1 MTGQPQ
7 PISHHLA
14 KRLLAYATVAGTAS
28 ACSSHAAAEV
38 IYTPIQRHVRSSFF
52 IDLNHDGLEDFQI
65 YSSLL
70 SGAGIVKVLPARGN
84 RILAAGPDQCFLDN
98 AAAPL
103 PGGAVIGPG
112 KPFQASATCMAYL
125 AYGAL
130 SSGGLWKEAEH
141 RYLGLAFEIDGTEH
155 FGWARLSLSKF
166 LFNNTA
172 EIEGYAYET
181 IPGKPI
187 IAGDQGNATEASAAS
202 ATLGALA
209 AGAPALTLWR
219 KEEGPK

>member
-1 MTGQPQ
+1 MTNPPQ
-7 PISHHLA
+7 PLNPRLT
-14 KRLLAYATVAGTAS
+14 KGLLAYAAMAGAVAY
-28 ACSSHAAAEV
+28 SSDAEV
-38 IYTPIQRHVRSSFF
+38 VYTPIQRHVRSSFF

-70 SGAGIVKVLPARGN
+70 SGAGIVKVLPARNN
-84 RILAAGPDQCFLDN
+84 RILAAGPDQCVFSN

-125 AYGAL
+125 GYGAL
-130 SSGGLWKEAEH
+130 SSGGPWKEAKH
-141 RYLGLAFEIDGTEH
+141 RYLGLAFVIDGKEH

-187 IAGDQGNATEASAAS
+187 IAGDEGSQTKASAQP

-209 AGAPALTLWR
+209 AGAPALNSWR
-219 KEEGPK
+219 

>member
-1 MTGQPQ
+1 MTDQPQ

-14 KRLLAYATVAGTAS
+14 KRLLAYATAAGAGMAGFAS
-28 ACSSHAAAEV
+28 PAAEV
-38 IYTPIQRHVRSSFF
+38 VYTPVQRHVRSSFF

-70 SGAGIVKVLPARGN
+70 SGAGIVKVLPARNN
-84 RILAAGPDQCFLDN
+84 RILAAGPDQCVFSN

-125 AYGAL
+125 GYGAL
-130 SSGGLWKEAEH
+130 SSGGPWKEAKH
-141 RYLGLAFEIDGTEH
+141 RYLGLAFAIDGKEH

-187 IAGDQGNATEASAAS
+187 IAGDEGSQSKASAQP

-209 AGAPALTLWR
+209 AGAPALNSWR
-219 KEEGPK
+219 